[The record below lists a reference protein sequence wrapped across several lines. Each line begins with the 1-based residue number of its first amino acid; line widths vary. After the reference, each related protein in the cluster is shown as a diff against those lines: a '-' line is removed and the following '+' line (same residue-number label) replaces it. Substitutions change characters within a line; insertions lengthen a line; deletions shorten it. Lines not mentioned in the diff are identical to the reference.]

1 MLVLPLFVMGIDGL
15 STLISGLSAPRGCS
29 HVLCPK
35 LPEHDATRP
44 YRETILGHPYK
55 TRDFLGEINPCE
67 VRFWSTGLTICGRA
81 FDVTAVEMGRGCVIP
96 EPDGYL
102 AQSHDGR
109 YVRTDFEG
117 RRTDPLSVFERVGQ
131 RSAERPIAATTLL
144 LVWLGAAWFIAR
156 PRTRTGWWV
165 LYLLYAWS
173 VCWTVFAFTSGM

>member
-1 MLVLPLFVMGIDGL
+1 MGIDGVAVL
-15 STLISGLSAPRGCS
+15 TTSVGPSRCCS
-29 HVLCPK
+29 HVVCPRF
-35 LPEHDATRP
+35 PEYDFVRP
-44 YRETILGHPYK
+44 YTDTYLAHPYK
-55 TRDFLGEINPCE
+55 TRRFLDEVVPCE
-67 VRFWSTGLTICGRA
+67 VEYLRVGLFICGE
-81 FDVTAVEMGRGCVIP
+81 FLVSSSVEMGRGCVIP

-102 AQSHDGR
+102 VQSHDGR

-117 RRTDPLSVFERVGQ
+117 QRTDPLSVFERVGQ
-131 RSAERPIAATTLL
+131 RYAERPVAATTLL